1 MRACQVL
8 GCRGLARF
16 VRFSSSLYFRVLIIL
31 TLSLFC
37 TSCEQIPVI
46 KTFQGMTAEMF

>member
-16 VRFSSSLYFRVLIIL
+16 VRFSSSLYFKILKKL

-37 TSCEQIPVI
+37 TSCEQFPVI
-46 KTFQGMTAEMF
+46 KTQGMTAEMF